1 MFLSEEA
8 FKKYSL
14 LGQFENQIKYTL
26 FNLNNES
33 TDDNHND
40 NNKFQLLP
48 YLNYCESKNNF
59 CFLEI
64 KFEIIIIF

>member
-33 TDDNHND
+33 SDDNHSD
-40 NNKFQLLP
+40 NKKFQLLP
-48 YLNYCESKNNF
+48 YLNYCESKTIF
-59 CFLEI
+59 VFL
-64 KFEIIIIF
+64 KLNSEIIIIF